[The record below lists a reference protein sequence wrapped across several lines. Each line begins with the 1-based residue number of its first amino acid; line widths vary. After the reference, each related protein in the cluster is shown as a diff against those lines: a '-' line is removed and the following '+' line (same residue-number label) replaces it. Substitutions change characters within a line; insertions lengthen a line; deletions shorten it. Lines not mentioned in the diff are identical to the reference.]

1 MLYENFRQVND
12 RRTDQDRQDRPKL
25 SGHQLTVVSG
35 VAIPEKSILEFKAIF
50 QEEWHRRTARAK
62 ESQISFSL
70 CRSK

>member
-50 QEEWHRRTARAK
+50 REEWHRAHDTRQRKSNVLLT
-62 ESQISFSL
+62 L
-70 CRSK
+70 L

>member
-12 RRTDQDRQDRPKL
+12 RRTDQDRQDRPKQ

-50 QEEWHRRTARAK
+50 QEEWQRAHDTRQRK
-62 ESQISFSL
+62 SNVL
-70 CRSK
+70 LTLL